1 MLKINDNYYELE
13 VITILKELKEQL
25 AINGTYLFNQ
35 IKELPD
41 DIMVSCPF
49 HKDGQERKA
58 SCGIRK
64 SDGWMHCFACGES
77 ASLAQMISR
86 CFGIDDFGQ
95 FGLNWLK
102 NNFLGDIS
110 NNRTFGIDL
119 AREKDSCVETLIYV
133 SENELNS
140 YRYYHDYM
148 FKRKLTEEVIEKFD
162 IGYDDNTKCI
172 TFPVRDE
179 EGKCLFVARRSVNTK
194 FFNYPNNI
202 EKPVYGLYE
211 LPKDCDEVI
220 ICESMIN
227 ALTCYVYG
235 KPAVALNGTGT
246 DYQINQLKRMN
257 VRKFILALDPDAAGR
272 KGTLNLRKH
281 LAPYKIL
288 TEYKIPEGKDIND
301 LTEDE
306 FKNLK
311 EIF

>member
-25 AINGTYLFNQ
+25 AINGIYLFNQ

-77 ASLAQMISR
+77 ASLVEMISR
-86 CFGIDDFGQ
+86 CFGINDLGQ
-95 FGLNWLK
+95 YGLNWLK
-102 NNFLGDIS
+102 NNFLGEIINS
-110 NNRTFGIDL
+110 RKFGIDL
-119 AREKDSCVETLIYV
+119 ARGNDQQVLTEFV
-133 SENELNS
+133 SDQELNS
-140 YRYYHDYM
+140 YRFYHEYM

-162 IGYDDNTKCI
+162 IGYDKNTNCI
-172 TFPVRDE
+172 TFPVKDE
-179 EGKCLFVARRSVNTK
+179 NGNCLFVARRSVISK
-194 FFNYPNNI
+194 FFNYPNDV

-246 DYQINQLKRMN
+246 AYQINQLKKSN
-257 VRKFILALDPDAAGR
+257 IRKFILALDPDVAGR
-272 KGTLNLRKH
+272 KGAANLRKQ
-281 LAPYKIL
+281 LAPYKII

-301 LTEDE
+301 LTEEE